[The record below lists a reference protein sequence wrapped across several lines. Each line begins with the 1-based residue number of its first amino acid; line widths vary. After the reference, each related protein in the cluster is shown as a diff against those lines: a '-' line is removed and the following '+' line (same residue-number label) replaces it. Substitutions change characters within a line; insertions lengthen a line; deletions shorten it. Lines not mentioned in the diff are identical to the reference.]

1 MTKLSFPEA
10 DFILINITKLI
21 VMSADSTERTI
32 AENIRDKILD
42 DYDNRISRSKKR
54 TQNLKDHL
62 EILKDKIK

>member
-1 MTKLSFPEA
+1 MTKLSIEEA

-21 VMSADSTERTI
+21 VMSTDNAERTI

-54 TQNLKDHL
+54 TENLKDHL
-62 EILKDKIK
+62 DILKDKIK

>member
-1 MTKLSFPEA
+1 MTKLSIEEA

-21 VMSADSTERTI
+21 VMSSDNAERTI

-54 TQNLKDHL
+54 TENLNDHL
-62 EILKDKIK
+62 NILKDKIK